1 MANIVSKWI
10 QGLEKTRRFT
20 FGRIAAALGSSEITS
35 DSWDE
40 LEALLVQSDLGMD
53 TTSEII
59 QSLKKQVIEEGLSKS
74 DELLDCLR
82 SELLS
87 RLQTPPSDLLPPPY
101 PHIILMV
108 GVNGSGKT
116 TTAAKLAHR
125 FQQEGKSV
133 IMGAADTYR
142 AAAID
147 QLEAWGKRL
156 DVPVIAGQQG
166 GDSGAV
172 SYDTVRA
179 ALSRKVDIAIID
191 TAGRLHTRFNLME
204 ELKKVYKVAGKAL
217 EGAPSAVWLVLDATT
232 GQNALQQAK
241 AFREAVNIN
250 GIILTKLDS
259 SARGG
264 MVFAIQQELGL
275 PILFSGLGEGMED
288 LLLFDPV
295 AFVNGIFSKN

>member
-20 FGRIAAALGSSEITS
+20 FGRIAAALGTSEITS

-40 LEALLVQSDLGMD
+40 LESLLVQSDIGIS

-59 QSLKKQVIEEGLSKS
+59 QSLKSKVIEEGILKS

-87 RLQTPPSDLLPPPY
+87 RLQTPPTELLPPPY
-101 PHIILMV
+101 PHVILMV

-116 TTAAKLAHR
+116 TSAAKLAYR
-125 FQQEGKSV
+125 FQQEGKPV

-142 AAAID
+142 AGAID
-147 QLEAWGKRL
+147 QLEVWGKKL
-156 DVPVIAGQQG
+156 NVPVIAGLPG

-172 SYDTVRA
+172 TYDTVRA
-179 ALSRKVDIAIID
+179 ALSRKVDVAIID

-275 PILFSGLGEGMED
+275 PIVFSGLGEGMED
-288 LLLFDPV
+288 LLPFDPV
-295 AFVNGIFSKN
+295 AFVEGIFSKS